1 MAQGRSQYTHGF
13 NSCGLGPT
21 HASAPLTPDPLQ
33 VTCPSPFGKVLA
45 NSTMKNFGVTLTFVS
60 LFAWAFWVSLTQ
72 TLDDLT
78 ERDCKAGVV
87 KACQELANGK

>member
-1 MAQGRSQYTHGF
+1 
-13 NSCGLGPT
+13 
-21 HASAPLTPDPLQ
+21 
-33 VTCPSPFGKVLA
+33 
-45 NSTMKNFGVTLTFVS
+45 MKNFGVILTFVS

-87 KACQELANGK
+87 KACEALAESR